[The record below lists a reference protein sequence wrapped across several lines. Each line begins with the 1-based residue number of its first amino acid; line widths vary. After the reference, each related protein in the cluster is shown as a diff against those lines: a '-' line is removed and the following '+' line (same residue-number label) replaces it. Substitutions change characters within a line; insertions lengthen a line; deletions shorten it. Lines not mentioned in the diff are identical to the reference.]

1 MPQDTQITR
10 DSMVPYCTFS
20 YWFLELFYYSI
31 LTDGETEARG
41 YLRTSSKKQVQMGFQ
56 LGSVILNPWLPSL
69 YKQHPCYLECDL

>member
-56 LGSVILNPWLPSL
+56 LGSVILNLG
-69 YKQHPCYLECDL
+69 YLHYTNSILVT